1 MKTNKKQILF
11 LICMAILLVA
21 VAIAVLFFG
30 KKEGGISTD
39 FQEGEGDII
48 VYDGKQYKYNE
59 HLSNFIFLGV
69 DTREKVQEYNT
80 KEGVGQADAIFLVS
94 LNRKEKTMQV
104 LTIPRDTMTA
114 IRIIGLDGEDA
125 GVTKNHIN
133 LQYAFG
139 DGKSKSCQLMKEAVS
154 NLLYDLPIQGYC
166 SMNMDGIP
174 IATKTVGGVQVVVP
188 NNTLEAVNPQFKEG
202 AEVTITEE
210 NAEQFVRHRDIN
222 ISQSALSRTER
233 QMAFL
238 EAFAAK
244 VKKIANKD
252 KDFAI
257 TLLESVEDYVV
268 TNIGTDMYVKL
279 MEASYEKDDVHTI
292 PGEGV
297 EGESF
302 DEYHVDEDRLYEL
315 VLQMFYKEV
324 QGK

>member
-1 MKTNKKQILF
+1 MKTNKKQTVF
-11 LICMAILLVA
+11 LICMAIILVA
-21 VAIAVLFFG
+21 VVMLVLFFG
-30 KKEGGISTD
+30 KKEGGMSTD

-59 HLSNFIFLGV
+59 HLSNFVFLGI
-69 DTREKVQEYNT
+69 DTREKVQEYHIQ
-80 KEGVGQADAIFLVS
+80 EGVGQADAIFLVS

-125 GVTKNHIN
+125 GLTKNHIN

-139 DGKSKSCQLMKEAVS
+139 DGKSRSCELMKEAVS

-188 NNTLEAVNPQFKEG
+188 NNTLETVNPEFKEG
-202 AEVTITEE
+202 ATVTVTEE
-210 NAEQFVRHRDIN
+210 NAEQFVRYRDIN

-233 QMAFL
+233 QMTFL

-244 VKKIANKD
+244 AKKIAKTD
-252 KDFAI
+252 KDFAV

-268 TNIGTDMYVKL
+268 TNINTDMYVKL
-279 MEASYEKDDVHTI
+279 MEATYDKDDIHTV

-297 EGESF
+297 AGESF
-302 DEYHVDEDRLYEL
+302 DEYHVDEEQLYEL
-315 VLQMFYKEV
+315 VLQTFYKEV
-324 QGK
+324 QGR

>member
-1 MKTNKKQILF
+1 MKANKKQIVF
-11 LICMAILLVA
+11 LICMAMLLAVVVIL
-21 VAIAVLFFG
+21 VLFLG
-30 KKEGGISTD
+30 KIEGGMSTD
-39 FQEGEGDII
+39 FQEGEGNII
-48 VYDGKQYKYNE
+48 VYDGKEYKYNE
-59 HLSNFIFLGV
+59 HLSNFIFLGI
-69 DTREKVQEYNT
+69 DTREKVQEYHT
-80 KEGVGQADAIFLVS
+80 QEGVGQADAIFLIS

-125 GVTKNHIN
+125 GLTKNHIN

-188 NNTLEAVNPQFKEG
+188 NDTLETVNPEFKEG
-202 AEVTITEE
+202 AKVTITEE

-222 ISQSALSRTER
+222 LSQSALSRTER
-233 QMAFL
+233 QMTFL

-244 VKKIANKD
+244 AKKIAMTD
-252 KDFAI
+252 KDFAV

-279 MEASYEKDDVHTI
+279 MEANYDKDDVYTV
-292 PGEGV
+292 PGEGI

-324 QGK
+324 QGR